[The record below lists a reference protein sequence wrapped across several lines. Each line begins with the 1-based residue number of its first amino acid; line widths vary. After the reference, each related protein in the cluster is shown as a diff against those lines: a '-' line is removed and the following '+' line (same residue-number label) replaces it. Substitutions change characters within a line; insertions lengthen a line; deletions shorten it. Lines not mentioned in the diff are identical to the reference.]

1 MKKTLLHITIA
12 SLLTLGSLIVLSI
25 VWSLVLGSIES
36 QFIRELSFGLL
47 LPAIFAWI
55 LVYIS
60 KIRKETT
67 ADEMLEDYKEQKYT
81 TFQNDCKVMLLRERG
96 CLLAMAVIC
105 VACYFV
111 NLLPQPFSSVALVF
125 SPMYMLSTVIPVE
138 FFGYLLGALHT
149 CALYLLFVARD
160 RRKQYKIWLQKH

>member
-36 QFIRELSFGLL
+36 QFICELSFGLL

-60 KIRKETT
+60 KIRKE
-67 ADEMLEDYKEQKYT
+67 
-81 TFQNDCKVMLLRERG
+81 
-96 CLLAMAVIC
+96 
-105 VACYFV
+105 
-111 NLLPQPFSSVALVF
+111 
-125 SPMYMLSTVIPVE
+125 YMLSTVIPVE